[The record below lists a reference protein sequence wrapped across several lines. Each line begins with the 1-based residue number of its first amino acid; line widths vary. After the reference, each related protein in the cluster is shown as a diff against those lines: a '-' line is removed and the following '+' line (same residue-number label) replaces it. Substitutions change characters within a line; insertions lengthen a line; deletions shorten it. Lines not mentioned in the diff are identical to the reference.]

1 MNTSNELFE
10 DWEVPIED
18 PLSIPN
24 KNISRIIP
32 NLEQKNVLVSNKGN
46 VKSEDHYKF
55 VVDTIEVLDDNN
67 NSSSIR
73 FEK

>member
-10 DWEVPIED
+10 DSEIPIED

-24 KNISRIIP
+24 KNISRMTL

-55 VVDTIEVLDDNN
+55 VVDTIEVLDDDN